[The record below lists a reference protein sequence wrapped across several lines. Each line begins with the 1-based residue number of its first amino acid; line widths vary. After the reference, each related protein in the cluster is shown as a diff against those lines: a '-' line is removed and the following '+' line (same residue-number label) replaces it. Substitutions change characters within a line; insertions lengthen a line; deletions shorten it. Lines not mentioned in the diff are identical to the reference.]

1 STLTFR
7 LIYLPYPLRRTKWL
21 KWMRNISLF
30 TLFRPKEI
38 AEGTYNIWPV
48 SIGLTAGAF
57 CIFIAAIVLFR
68 KRDLPL

>member
-1 STLTFR
+1 
-7 LIYLPYPLRRTKWL
+7 
-21 KWMRNISLF
+21 MRNISLF

-48 SIGLTAGAF
+48 SIGLTVGAL
-57 CIFIAAIVLFR
+57 CIFILAIVVFR